1 MKRAWFVATSA
12 LVSLA
17 LVGCGSR
24 EKVDA
29 AAAVPP
35 QARVVEEPDLNVV
48 KIDRPERFTLATAG
62 QQQEQPQVHAT
73 GTVTPDVEKSVPVVS
88 LASGRVVEIYAK
100 LGDDVRKGQLLLKV
114 LSNDITN
121 AFQTYE
127 QAKADEGLAL
137 KQLERAKLLRV
148 DRRFEGT
155 RRF

>member
-29 AAAVPP
+29 AAAAPP

-48 KIDRPERFTLATAG
+48 KIDRPERFTLVTAG

-88 LASGRVVEIYAK
+88 LAS
-100 LGDDVRKGQLLLKV
+100 
-114 LSNDITN
+114 
-121 AFQTYE
+121 
-127 QAKADEGLAL
+127 
-137 KQLERAKLLRV
+137 
-148 DRRFEGT
+148 
-155 RRF
+155 